1 MSYAVQLEWG
11 AIWGPRG
18 LGVTS
23 VAYADLIS
31 HMEPQTVLE

>member
-1 MSYAVQLEWG
+1 MWSDMG
-11 AIWGPRG
+11 GPRG

-31 HMEPQTVLE
+31 HLEPQTVLEQGRM